1 MNGDPRQIAPTILQH
16 FGVTPPAYYEKQSIA
31 LNEEGRSLKMTA

>member
-16 FGVTPPAYYEKQSIA
+16 FGVTPPAYYEKRIDSV
-31 LNEEGRSLKMTA
+31 E